1 MNKVVSKDENVEMP
15 TPKLG
20 GIRTIPIELKV
31 APPTELKPIDEKTP
45 VDIEDDEE
53 EDDYDHE
60 RKKGRVEAPAQ
71 YDKWHVLS
79 GGQNHYFF

>member
-1 MNKVVSKDENVEMP
+1 MNKVVSKDESVEMP

-31 APPTELKPIDEKTP
+31 VPPTELKPIDEKP
-45 VDIEDDEE
+45 EDIEDDEE
-53 EDDYDHE
+53 DDDYDHE
-60 RKKGRVEAPAQ
+60 RKKRRVEAPAP

-79 GGQNHYFF
+79 GQNHYFF